1 MFYFSL
7 LDENNQRWFIPINI
21 ATSNGVNHKTLMSD
35 PDMIIFMG
43 KVTADGWIKINPGQV
58 GFYRTCYSPEMITRL
73 VPGIQS
79 LSPVDRLGIEND
91 LFALSVAGVSRTV
104 DFLNILTG
112 YKNETNYTVW
122 SDIDSNISSLGVII
136 QNTNFYESFKDFVI
150 RLYKPV
156 FEKLGW
162 NPRAD
167 DGMFIRLIKDCM
179 LYKCDKKKQLKSPCR
194 VHKGVILNRAPTH
207 SHPLPP
213 SPTYLQLT
221 AIYFHSS

>member
-1 MFYFSL
+1 MRYTSSRYFVNTTSNRGHVLFSL

-35 PDMIIFMG
+35 PNMIIFME
-43 KVTADGWIKINPGQV
+43 KVAADGWIKINPGQI

-79 LSPVDRLGIEND
+79 IPPVDRLGIEND
-91 LFALSVAGVSRTV
+91 LFALSVAGVSRTI

-150 RLYKPV
+150 RLYKSV

-162 NPRAD
+162 NPSAD
-167 DGMFIRLIKDCM
+167 DSMFIWLIKYCM
-179 LYKCDKKKQLKSPCR
+179 LCKCDTKNPAQK
-194 VHKGVILNRAPTH
+194 
-207 SHPLPP
+207 PL
-213 SPTYLQLT
+213 
-221 AIYFHSS
+221 